1 MINVDGSPLDAFQLK
16 IWVRSSGDMSD
27 TIVGD
32 GAGNSFFV
40 ASGAN
45 DDKKRAAMER
55 IKAFNEAQAKKR
67 AASGIPAPAPPIVAD
82 PSAVAG
88 QIHIDKQHHL

>member
-1 MINVDGSPLDAFQLK
+1 MGFSFA
-16 IWVRSSGDMSD
+16 
-27 TIVGD
+27 GD

-67 AASGIPAPAPPIVAD
+67 AASGIPEPPPPVVGD
-82 PSAVAG
+82 PTVVAG
-88 QIHIDKQHHL
+88 QLNYEMHLQFYS

>member
-1 MINVDGSPLDAFQLK
+1 M
-16 IWVRSSGDMSD
+16 
-27 TIVGD
+27 
-32 GAGNSFFV
+32 

-88 QIHIDKQHHL
+88 QIHTVLINNTIFDKEMVFLKSHPTFSSPRIILCANHVV

>member
-1 MINVDGSPLDAFQLK
+1 MAPNSNLLIH
-16 IWVRSSGDMSD
+16 DMN
-27 TIVGD
+27 TLYTNFAGD

-67 AASGIPAPAPPIVAD
+67 AASGIPAPAPPMVAD

-88 QIHIDKQHHL
+88 QKYTVYFTS